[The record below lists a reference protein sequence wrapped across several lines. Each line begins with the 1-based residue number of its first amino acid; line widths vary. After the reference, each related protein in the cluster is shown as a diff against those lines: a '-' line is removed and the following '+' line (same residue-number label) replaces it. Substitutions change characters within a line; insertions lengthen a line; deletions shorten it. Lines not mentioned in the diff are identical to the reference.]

1 MNNNY
6 VLPKDLNEA
15 LKNLENSIIS
25 SLKISNNRYVIE
37 FNFEGLKFNKIGI
50 NIYKILA
57 NYFNNNQINKNVFIT
72 YSDPGAV
79 ALAQRDYP
87 DIKDKIF
94 TFKSFNESN
103 NINNIDSAMISI
115 LPQPY
120 DFDSFEPMSDN
131 YQGTHYSL
139 NPKFE
144 DANIGIGSVIRERR
158 KNFVKTWKN
167 IYFLQPLNKAALMHI
182 YPNNW
187 LLFKEEN
194 KRYFF
199 KKEFEIKP
207 DNESIFV
214 NL

>member
-1 MNNNY
+1 MNTNY
-6 VLPKDLNEA
+6 VLPKDLNDA
-15 LKNLENSIIS
+15 LKSLEKSIIF
-25 SLKISNNRYVIE
+25 SLRNPNNRFTID

-50 NIYKILA
+50 TIYKILA
-57 NYFNNNQINKNVFIT
+57 NHFNNNKIKKNVFIT

-87 DIKDKIF
+87 DIKEKIL

-103 NINNIDSAMISI
+103 NIDQVESILISI

-120 DFDSFEPMSDN
+120 DFDSFEPMCDN
-131 YQGTHYSL
+131 FKGVHYSL

-158 KNFVKTWKN
+158 KNFVQTWQN
-167 IYFLQPLNKAALMHI
+167 LYFLQPINNGALMHC

-187 LLFKEEN
+187 LLFKEIN
-194 KRYFF
+194 KRYLF
-199 KKEFEIKP
+199 KKEFEEKP
-207 DNESIFV
+207 DNETIFV

>member
-1 MNNNY
+1 MNNRY
-6 VLPKDLNEA
+6 VLPKDLNDA

-25 SLKISNNRYVIE
+25 SLKTSNTRLTVE

-57 NYFNNNQINKNVFIT
+57 NHFNNNKIKKNVFLT

-87 DIKDKIF
+87 DIKEKIL
-94 TFKSFNESN
+94 TFKGFNESN
-103 NINNIDSAMISI
+103 NIDQVESILISI

-120 DFDSFEPMSDN
+120 DFDSFEPMCDN
-131 YQGTHYSL
+131 FKGVHYSL

-158 KNFVKTWKN
+158 KNFVQTWQN
-167 IYFLQPLNKAALMHI
+167 LYFLQPINNGALMHC

-187 LLFKEEN
+187 LLFKEIN
-194 KRYFF
+194 KRYLF
-199 KKEFEIKP
+199 KKEFEEKP
-207 DNESIFV
+207 DNETIFV